1 MPLQTLLQE
10 IAHIVGPEGLL
21 TGEDVSA
28 RSTGWISREP
38 MEAAAIVRPRTTDE
52 VSQVLRL
59 CHQAGQ
65 PVVAHGGMTGLVEG
79 TRTTSAEIALSLE
92 RMTGMEEVD
101 GAALTVTVEA
111 GVALQTIQQKA
122 EAAGLL
128 FALDLGARGSATI
141 GGLISTNAGGNR
153 VIRYGMTRNL
163 VLGLEAVLADGTV
176 ISSMYPIVK
185 NNSGYDLKQ
194 LFIGS
199 EGTLG
204 IVTRAIL
211 RLQPMPRSQ
220 CTAVIA
226 VKEFS
231 ALPKVLREL
240 GGALGGTLS
249 AFEVMWNEF
258 YRLVTTPPARQS
270 PPLPQTY
277 PYYAIV
283 DALGSD
289 QNADQARFEA
299 ALEQISDAGLIEDCV
314 VALTAAERKAIWAI
328 RDDVDQFHQYRPWFG
343 FDVSMPIPTMESY
356 VAEVRAKLA
365 AEWPSHVCFVFGHMG
380 DGNLHLNVHVGSGEH
395 QSRTRVEEIVY
406 AGIGGR
412 KGSVSAEHGIGME
425 KRAYLELCR
434 TPAELEL
441 MRTLKR
447 ALDPKGILN
456 PGKVLIASQTGT
468 M

>member
-1 MPLQTLLQE
+1 MPLQSLLRE
-10 IAHIVGPEGLL
+10 IAQVVGPEGLL
-21 TGEDVSA
+21 TGEDVTA

-38 MEAAAIVRPRTTDE
+38 MEAVAIVRPRTTGE
-52 VSQVLRL
+52 VSQVLKL
-59 CHQAGQ
+59 CHAAGQ
-65 PVVAHGGMTGLVEG
+65 TVVAHGGMTGLVEG
-79 TRTTSAEIALSLE
+79 TRTTHAEIALSLE
-92 RMTGMEEVD
+92 RMTTMDEVD
-101 GAALTVTVEA
+101 QAALTVTVEA
-111 GVALQTIQQKA
+111 GVALQTIQQRA

-226 VKEFS
+226 VREFS

-289 QNADQARFEA
+289 QDADQARFED
-299 ALEQISDAGLIEDCV
+299 ALERIADSGLIEDCV
-314 VALTAAERKAIWAI
+314 VALTATERKAIWAI

-356 VAEVRAKLA
+356 VSEVRARLS
-365 AEWPSHVCFVFGHMG
+365 AEWPNHVCFVFGHMG
-380 DGNLHLNVHVGSGEH
+380 DGNLHLNIHVGSGDHE
-395 QSRTRVEEIVY
+395 SRHRVEEIVY
-406 AGIGGR
+406 AGIGVR
-412 KGSVSAEHGIGME
+412 KGSISAEHGIGLE
-425 KRAYLELCR
+425 KRGYLALCR

-441 MRTLKR
+441 MRTMKR

-456 PGKVLIASQTGT
+456 PGKVLTT
-468 M
+468 